1 MWVWKGKKTWSSFYH
16 SEREHAEM
24 HQCFLCSITDVCMCV
39 CTMCMLQCHTAGVP
53 GGAVK
58 ELSGHAGANAGRERL
73 SGDWIPA

>member
-1 MWVWKGKKTWSSFYH
+1 MQKCINVFY
-16 SEREHAEM
+16 AALLM
-24 HQCFLCSITDVCMCV
+24 CVCV